1 MSSSPYMAPPDPC
14 SPCNTCAQCSLPV
27 CSPCTHTCQ
36 PLTCAPRIPASL
48 QPLWQQWNER
58 TAGNILIKMFFYYF
72 FSDSIAIF
80 FFKVMEN
87 DGWLFLLNTLSYYV
101 LSCISPKRNHRLITN
116 IQINFTFPRN
126 TTSCSYAHLKIF
138 ISTAILFVFYF
149 RHESNGNGS
158 AYYFAS
164 SQTCCSH
171 KST

>member
-1 MSSSPYMAPPDPC
+1 MAPPDPC

-58 TAGNILIKMFFYYF
+58 TAGNISIKMFFYYF
-72 FSDSIAIF
+72 FFRQYSYIF
-80 FFKVMEN
+80 LQSRRSEM
-87 DGWLFLLNTLSYYV
+87 SYYV
-101 LSCISPKRNHRLITN
+101 LSCISPKRNHQLITN

-126 TTSCSYAHLKIF
+126 TTSCSYTHLKIF
-138 ISTAILFVFYF
+138 ISTAILFIFYF